1 MLDLKL
7 SLTALLE
14 SKTQLRFVII
24 SCLFFIAA
32 CTTLIPTEKVYSSKV
47 QELPDGLFYIKV
59 ESRLEYEAQSVMLR
73 EANKTC
79 NSQQKQRML
88 ILKKEI
94 NYVDQDTSEYDTGFY
109 KLEVEIKCK

>member
-32 CTTLIPTEKVYSSKV
+32 CTTLIPTEKV

-94 NYVDQDTSEYDTGFY
+94 NYIDQDTSEYDTGFY
-109 KLEVEIKCK
+109 KLETEIKCK